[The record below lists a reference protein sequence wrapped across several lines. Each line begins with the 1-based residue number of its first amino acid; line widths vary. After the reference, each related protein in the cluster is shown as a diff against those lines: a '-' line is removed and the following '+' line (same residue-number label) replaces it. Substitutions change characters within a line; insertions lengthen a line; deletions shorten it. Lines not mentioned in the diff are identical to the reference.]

1 MPSRSILV
9 ANGRIFS
16 FFMAGLHSHACV
28 RACVRVYI
36 HACAHHV
43 LAGPFPSL
51 CLHLPEQLQI
61 LPILSWRCPEVPS
74 PTLPTLDTSVASYP
88 ATSSEV
94 TVSSPSLWPVHLRS
108 RLVHLS
114 STSQA
119 ARLPSLPLLPPSPV
133 LTASSLNWSLSLSL
147 FPRYPLCPKSC
158 P

>member
-1 MPSRSILV
+1 MLQ
-9 ANGRIFS
+9 
-16 FFMAGLHSHACV
+16 MAGFSPFSWLNNIHTHV
-28 RACVRVYI
+28 RAHVHVCVYI
-36 HACAHHV
+36 HTCAHHA
-43 LAGPFPSL
+43 LAGTFSSL

-94 TVSSPSLWPVHLRS
+94 TVSFPSLWPFHIQPGLLHLGC
-108 RLVHLS
+108 
-114 STSQA
+114 TSQA
-119 ARLPSLPLLPPSPV
+119 ACLPSLPLLPHSPV